1 MKRLLSQALLLIG
14 ALSTC
19 MTHAAEVTLRLHH
32 FLPTPSTTHKRF
44 IEPWVKQ
51 VEADSR
57 GRIEIEIYPAMQLG
71 GKPPQLYSQVRDG
84 VADIVWTLPGYTPG
98 RFPIVEVFELP
109 FMAASAE
116 TTSQAV
122 QAFSEKHLRDE
133 FRDVHPL
140 LFHVHTP
147 GALHMRG
154 KPVRSLDDMTGLKI
168 RAPSRTTN
176 ITLATLGATPVGM
189 PVPAVPEALSRGVVD
204 GALLPYEV
212 SRPLRV
218 HELTDS
224 HTEFGG
230 DRGLYTAVFLFAMNK
245 EKYRA
250 LPDDLKKVIDEHSGL
265 ALAKKIGGIWDQAE
279 IEGRRAAAAL
289 GDTFYVI
296 EGEELERWKTAAEP
310 VTQGWIQ
317 EMNEKGMDGGMLV
330 KEAKSL
336 VEKYSKQ

>member
-1 MKRLLSQALLLIG
+1 MRRLVTKALLTIA
-14 ALSTC
+14 ALGLC
-19 MTHAAEVTLRLHH
+19 QAHGAEVTLRVHH
-32 FLPTPSTTHKRF
+32 FLPPPSTTHKLF
-44 IEPWVKQ
+44 IEPWAEQ
-51 VEADSR
+51 VEADSQ

-109 FMAASAE
+109 FMAATAE
-116 TTSQAV
+116 ATSQAA
-122 QAFSEKHLRDE
+122 QEFSEKYLQEE
-133 FRDVHPL
+133 FQDVHPL
-140 LFHVHTP
+140 LFHVHAP
-147 GALHMRG
+147 GALHMRD
-154 KPVRSLDDMTGLKI
+154 KPVQSLDDMKGLKI

-176 ITLATLGATPVGM
+176 TTLETLGATPVGM
-189 PVPAVPEALSRGVVD
+189 PVPAVPEALSKGVVD

-245 EKYRA
+245 AKYQA
-250 LPDDLKKVIDEHSGL
+250 LPDDLKKVIDDNSGM
-265 ALAKKIGGIWDQAE
+265 ALAEKIGPIWDQAE
-279 IEGRRAAAAL
+279 TGGRQAAEAL
-289 GDTFYVI
+289 GDTFFVI
-296 EGEELERWKTAAEP
+296 DGAELERWKTAAEP

-317 EMNEKGMDGGMLV
+317 EMNEKGMDGKMLV
-330 KEAKSL
+330 EEAKSL